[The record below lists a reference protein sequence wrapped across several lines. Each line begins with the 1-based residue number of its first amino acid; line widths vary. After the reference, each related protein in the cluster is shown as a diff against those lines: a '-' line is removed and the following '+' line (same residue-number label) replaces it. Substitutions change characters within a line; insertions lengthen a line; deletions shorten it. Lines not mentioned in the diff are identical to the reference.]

1 MRMPTIFERI
11 ISGEIP
17 SVKIHEDDECIA
29 ILDTNPIHKGHA
41 LVISKDAT
49 PTVSKTPDERLM
61 HMIVIAKRID
71 EAQKKALGSD
81 GSNILINNGPAAG
94 QEVPHLHIH
103 VIPRYKDDGYD
114 FSGFGHERYED
125 GEMQEI
131 GEKLCID

>member
-1 MRMPTIFERI
+1 MPTIFERI

-114 FSGFGHERYED
+114 FSGFGHEGYED